1 MTPIDEDER
10 PQESTPISP
19 DRLRKVWLTVLLML
33 AGGCVSAVLITLL
46 ISWAF
51 GLGVHLP

>member
-1 MTPIDEDER
+1 MTPINEDER

>member
-1 MTPIDEDER
+1 MIPLDEDER
-10 PQESTPISP
+10 PPAPPPIAP
-19 DRLRKVWLTVLLML
+19 DRLRKVWLTLLLML

>member
-1 MTPIDEDER
+1 MTPIEEDEH
-10 PQESTPISP
+10 PQEHAPIAP
-19 DRLRKVWLTVLLML
+19 DRLRKVWLTVLFLL
-33 AGGCVSAVLITLL
+33 VGGCISAVLITLL

>member
-1 MTPIDEDER
+1 MTAIDEDER
-10 PQESTPISP
+10 PQESKPIAP